1 MVDKYKISIIEYL
14 GKLDQGIMVL
24 FGLFISGKYFESIY
38 FYSMELSQ
46 VTLSDEVEIYLKDEN
61 IEIDLDN
68 IYHFLEE
75 KSIPLTQALNQVTE
89 FSLPTEEE
97 IINLTTPKQDHLVE
111 EIDPSQVKRLI

>member
-24 FGLFISGKYFESIY
+24 FGLFIGGKYFESIY

-68 IYHFLEE
+68 IYYFLEE
-75 KSIPLTQALNQVTE
+75 KSIPLSQALDQITE

-97 IINLTTPKQDHLVE
+97 IINLTTPKQDSLVE